1 MGVITMAVIMV
12 VAIIAAVSADGIC
25 ATVENIAIMVIAVA
39 SRMKG
44 KLPAK
49 ISVKMFVKQLEKV
62 LERTLH
68 LIVAAGKTLHFPLF
82 RY

>member
-44 KLPAK
+44 KLPVKTFA
-49 ISVKMFVKQLEKV
+49 KMFVRQLV
-62 LERTLH
+62 RRLERTVH
-68 LIVAAGKTLHFPLF
+68 RIVDAGKTLHFPLF